1 MKRFMARGARN
12 ALDCAATMTRRHAA
26 PLTARWPILA
36 ALLLCAVP
44 ALADLP
50 TDKPPPQ
57 EPNRRVLQTAL
68 PTDKPPALERGPA
81 DIPGPVCTADH
92 RPMLDE
98 ALAEARIRIAEAIRL
113 VREDP
118 EHAHIRRWFG
128 NGSRKSISITL
139 ELTAA
144 RLETTEGLDIRCN
157 DPPSCP
163 SGRFAYARER
173 DLVLGVCPPFFRARM
188 DGTDT
193 RWGILIHEATHI
205 AANTRDHAYRP
216 NGALSLAKEDGMR
229 AVENADSYE
238 YFIETL
244 PR

>member
-1 MKRFMARGARN
+1 MTMRP
-12 ALDCAATMTRRHAA
+12 ATA
-26 PLTARWPILA
+26 PFSILA
-36 ALLLCAVP
+36 AVSLLAAAP

-50 TDKPPPQ
+50 GAKPPPL
-57 EPNRRVLQTAL
+57 EPNRRIHQVEG
-68 PTDKPPALERGPA
+68 PTEKPPPLVRGPA

-92 RPMLDE
+92 RPVVEE
-98 ALAEARIRIAEAIRL
+98 ALAEARLRIAEAVRL

-118 EHAHIRRWFG
+118 DHAHVRRWFG
-128 NGSRKSISITL
+128 NGSRKSIRITL

-163 SGRFAYARER
+163 GGRFAYARER
-173 DLVLGVCPPFFRARM
+173 DRVLGVCPPFFRARM

>member
-1 MKRFMARGARN
+1 MTMRP
-12 ALDCAATMTRRHAA
+12 ATA
-26 PLTARWPILA
+26 PFWILA
-36 ALLLCAVP
+36 AVSLLAAAP

-50 TDKPPPQ
+50 GAKPPPL
-57 EPNRRVLQTAL
+57 EPNRRIHQVEG
-68 PTDKPPALERGPA
+68 PTEKPPPLVRGPA

-92 RPMLDE
+92 RPVVEE
-98 ALAEARIRIAEAIRL
+98 ALAEARLRIAEAIRL

-118 EHAHIRRWFG
+118 DHAHVRRWFG
-128 NGSRKSISITL
+128 EGSRKAIRITL

-144 RLETTEGLDIRCN
+144 RLENVEGLDIRCN

-163 SGRFAYARER
+163 GGRFAYARER

-188 DGTDT
+188 DGTDS

-216 NGALSLAKEDGMR
+216 NGALALAKEDGMR
-229 AVENADSYE
+229 AIENADNYE
-238 YFIETL
+238 YFVETL